1 MRVSWIASLL
11 TGVLMPVGAA
21 AQDAVAPTID
31 CVLGYEGLRA
41 QVHALQGA
49 VVIQGLGGDVAT
61 LEDPDRWSVTIRFTA
76 PGEPAHPAVTL
87 RTLRKQVTGVWTS
100 ESKGCGY
107 GSRDQFTA
115 LMADMKSEDIELTSV
130 SRAEVERRRR
140 ELSPLATTP

>member
-1 MRVSWIASLL
+1 MRLSWIAALL
-11 TGVLMPVGAA
+11 IGAVAPIGAA

-49 VVIQGLGGDVAT
+49 VLVQGLGGDVAT
-61 LEDPDRWSVTIRFTA
+61 LEEPDRWHVTFRFTA

-130 SRAEVERRRR
+130 SRAEVERRQR
-140 ELSPLATTP
+140 ELSPLSPAP

>member
-1 MRVSWIASLL
+1 MRFSWIAALL
-11 TGVLMPVGAA
+11 TGFLIPVGAA

-49 VVIQGLGGDVAT
+49 VLVQGLGGDVAT
-61 LEDPDRWSVTIRFTA
+61 LEEPDRWHVTFRFTA

-100 ESKGCGY
+100 ESKGCGS
-107 GSRDQFTA
+107 GSREQFTA

-140 ELSPLATTP
+140 ELSPLATVP